1 MKSHIFLILS
11 LLFTCCIIDGDI
23 ENLNQ
28 NKKVVISKKKFNYFI
43 SKSISDTDNKTINSN
58 LSKKYDIKIEFIDS
72 IDLEKFKFYIISSST
87 KDTIY
92 KTTSALEFQP
102 TINQYGSYDILFI
115 PSKLKENEKLDYFYS
130 DTIKIKN
137 FIKLSYQEDWSGF
150 QNSNGGNWQGNSFE
164 GASIKDI
171 ISNVIKYGFE
181 NEYQN
186 FNSCN
191 ELRVLIKYYIDQK
204 NRVQNQILTPRPFFD
219 VLINNTK
226 FKTITNGIDSEEKQI
241 QLDVNNI
248 PESFNIKIDKY
259 STFLKSNWKII
270 PGYENTIIGSD
281 SLYKI
286 AYDTL
291 KVVGFPQ
298 FSRNENFVSKD
309 SLVLDF
315 FGTNLYYKILNQSPG
330 GDLLYGIRRGQFEL
344 NGDSILFGG
353 IEGYNKIS
361 MILKS
366 NKPIEL
372 KIENFQSFN
381 GNDLQFNL
389 NITSLT
395 IECN

>member
-72 IDLEKFKFYIISSST
+72 IDLEKFKFYIISSTT

-92 KTTSALEFQP
+92 QTTSALEFQP

-115 PSKLKENEKLDYFYS
+115 PSKLKENEKLDYFYT

-181 NEYQN
+181 N
-186 FNSCN
+186 
-191 ELRVLIKYYIDQK
+191 
-204 NRVQNQILTPRPFFD
+204 
-219 VLINNTK
+219 
-226 FKTITNGIDSEEKQI
+226 
-241 QLDVNNI
+241 
-248 PESFNIKIDKY
+248 
-259 STFLKSNWKII
+259 
-270 PGYENTIIGSD
+270 
-281 SLYKI
+281 
-286 AYDTL
+286 
-291 KVVGFPQ
+291 
-298 FSRNENFVSKD
+298 
-309 SLVLDF
+309 
-315 FGTNLYYKILNQSPG
+315 
-330 GDLLYGIRRGQFEL
+330 
-344 NGDSILFGG
+344 
-353 IEGYNKIS
+353 
-361 MILKS
+361 
-366 NKPIEL
+366 
-372 KIENFQSFN
+372 
-381 GNDLQFNL
+381 
-389 NITSLT
+389 
-395 IECN
+395 